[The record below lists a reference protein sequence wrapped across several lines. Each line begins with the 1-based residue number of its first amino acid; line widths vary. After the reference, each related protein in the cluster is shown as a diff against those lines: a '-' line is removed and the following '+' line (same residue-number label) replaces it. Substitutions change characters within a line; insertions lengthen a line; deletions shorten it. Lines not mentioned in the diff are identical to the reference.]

1 MQIIDFMTFGKTLQ
15 KIRRTKDMTQ
25 RDVANKIPMDYS
37 YYSKLENDRFDS
49 NPTRETIEKIG
60 KALKCSDEELND
72 LLAAAGRTT
81 QEMEQATRIANA
93 NPEMRKPLS
102 KLFKAA
108 INLSPERL
116 DKLAA
121 EVEEESRKSK
131 YNLEVK

>member
-1 MQIIDFMTFGKTLQ
+1 MTFGKTLQ
-15 KIRRTKDMTQ
+15 RIRRAKDMTQ
-25 RDVANKIPMDYS
+25 RDVANDIPMDYS

-49 NPTRETIEKIG
+49 NPTRETIYKIA
-60 KALKCSDEELND
+60 KALKCTDEEKND
-72 LLAAAGRTT
+72 LLAAAGRNM
-81 QEMEQATRIANA
+81 QEMEQVTRVANA

-121 EVEEESRKSK
+121 DVEEESQKIKS
-131 YNLEVK
+131 NLEVK

>member
-1 MQIIDFMTFGKTLQ
+1 MTFGKTLQ
-15 KIRRTKDMTQ
+15 KIRRAKDMTQ
-25 RDVANKIPMDYS
+25 RDVANDIPMDYS

-49 NPTRETIEKIG
+49 NPTRETINKIA
-60 KALKCSDEELND
+60 KALKCTDEEKND

-81 QEMEQATRIANA
+81 QEMEQVTRIANA
-93 NPEMRKPLS
+93 NPEMRKPLN

-121 EVEEESRKSK
+121 EVEEESQKLK
-131 YNLEVK
+131 TNFEVEKKL